1 MRTLPLVLAL
11 LALLALTGGTATVT
25 TSDGTVQKGVRVGG
39 DKGVEVSDKGVEV
52 SDKGVEVSGEGLS
65 VGGKKIFGKK
75 EETK

>member
-11 LALLALTGGTATVT
+11 ALALLALLALTGGSATVKASGGTATVT

-39 DKGVEVSDKGVEV
+39 DKGVEVS
-52 SDKGVEVSGEGLS
+52 GEGLS
-65 VGGKKIFGKK
+65 IGGKKIFGKK

>member
-39 DKGVEVSDKGVEV
+39 DKGVEVS
-52 SDKGVEVSGEGLS
+52 GEGLS